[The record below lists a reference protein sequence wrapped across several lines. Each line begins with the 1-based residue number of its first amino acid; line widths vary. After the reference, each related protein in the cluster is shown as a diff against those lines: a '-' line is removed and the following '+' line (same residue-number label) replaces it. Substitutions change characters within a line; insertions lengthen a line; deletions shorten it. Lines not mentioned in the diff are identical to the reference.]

1 MIAYFLFRLLVLL
14 VAITPFWLLYRLSD
28 LAYLLVYKLVGYRKK
43 VVRENLRN
51 AFPQKTMTEL
61 SLIERK
67 FYQNLFDILV
77 ESIKGFSMSKKTLL
91 QRQKAMDTLAQQ
103 MVDQYQSVMIL
114 GGHYANWEWVGIAAS
129 SYASCPVVILYSPLK
144 NKYIDQYLKQS
155 RAAQNTQFLASQQA
169 PRAFK
174 KYQNKE
180 AVYVLIAD
188 QSPSNPKRA
197 HWVNFLHQETAFLK
211 GPASFSRRYNLPI
224 LYLDIKRIKR
234 GYYSVALE
242 VLVEDPTK
250 HSSEEITALY
260 ATKLEEK
267 IIEAPELWLWSHR
280 RWKHKK

>member
-51 AFPQKTMTEL
+51 AFPQKSVAEL

-91 QRQKAMDTLAQQ
+91 QRQKAMDTLTQQ
-103 MVDQYQSVMIL
+103 MVDQYQSIMIL
-114 GGHYANWEWVGIAAS
+114 GGHYANWEWIGIAAS
-129 SYASCPVVILYSPLK
+129 SYADCPVVILYSPLK

-211 GPASFSRRYNLPI
+211 GPSSFSRRYNLPI
-224 LYLDIKRIKR
+224 LYLDIKRTKR

-242 VLVEDPTK
+242 VLVEDPTQYT
-250 HSSEEITALY
+250 SEEITALY
-260 ATKLEEK
+260 ASKLEEK
-267 IIEAPELWLWSHR
+267 IMECPELWLWSHR